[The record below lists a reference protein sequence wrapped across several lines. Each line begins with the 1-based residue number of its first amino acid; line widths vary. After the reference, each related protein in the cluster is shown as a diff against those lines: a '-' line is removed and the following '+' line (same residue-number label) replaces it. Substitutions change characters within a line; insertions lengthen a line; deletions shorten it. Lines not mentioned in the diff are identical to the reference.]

1 MTSEQSNSGAAS
13 EPLQPSK
20 ADLRRAA
27 RARAAEKRKAARVV
41 LRAEQSIFRKRQ
53 NSAAAEPQ
61 AAERPVRRPGAASP
75 LSILVSGLLC
85 VGIPVAAAAY
95 YFFFIASDQYASR
108 AAFVIKSSGGAFHGQ
123 SDGGL
128 SGLMGMTRLSGAQ
141 SSAASVLADMMVVND
156 YISSQQIL
164 ADIEPKLDVRAL
176 YANQR
181 ADWLARLRP
190 PSEGGPI
197 SKELLLEY
205 WRKMVRV
212 HFDVTT
218 GISTLEVRAFSADD
232 AQKVAQAVLGLSE
245 DLVNRLSERAQ
256 SDTLEFARGEVA
268 AARKKAVEVLDAT
281 LAFQER
287 AQQVNPDAYAKTRS
301 EVEAMLEQSKTQLES
316 QLELL
321 RQKLPEEAPTIA
333 RAKTRLA
340 VTTQQ
345 LATERE
351 RSTLTDGASA
361 AEVAN
366 EFAKLKLE
374 AQFAT
379 QAYMSALASLEAAR
393 MEAVKKGLYLEA
405 FNQPQKPETA
415 EFPRRTANVLLFLA
429 GSLLV
434 WGIGGLLVATA
445 REHI

>member
-1 MTSEQSNSGAAS
+1 MNTTGQSDNKSAATD
-13 EPLQPSK
+13 
-20 ADLRRAA
+20 ADERRAA
-27 RARAAEKRKAARVV
+27 RAQAAGKRKEARQV
-41 LRAEQSIFRKRQ
+41 LRKEQAIFRERQ
-53 NSAAAEPQ
+53 AAAPPPSPP
-61 AAERPVRRPGAASP
+61 AAARPVRRPGAASAM
-75 LSILVSGLLC
+75 SILLSGLVF
-85 VGIPVAAAAY
+85 VGLPVVAAAI
-95 YFFFIASDQYASR
+95 YFFGTASNQYASR
-108 AAFVIKSSGGAFHGQ
+108 ASFVIKSSGGALQ
-123 SDGGL
+123 SHAQGAL
-128 SGLMGMTRLSGAQ
+128 SGLAGMAGLGGGQGGGA
-141 SSAASVLADMMVVND
+141 AALADMMVVND
-156 YISSQQIL
+156 YISSPQIL

-176 YANQR
+176 YANPQ

-190 PSEGGPI
+190 PSEGDPI
-197 SKELLLEY
+197 SKELLLAY
-205 WRKMVRV
+205 WKKMVRV
-212 HFDVTT
+212 HFDINT

-256 SDTLEFARGEVA
+256 ADTLEFARGEVA
-268 AARKKAVEVLDAT
+268 AARTKAVEVLDAT

-374 AQFAT
+374 TQFAT

-393 MEAVKKGLYLEA
+393 MEAVKQGLYLEA
-405 FNQPQKPETA
+405 FSQPQKPETA
-415 EFPRRTANVLLFLA
+415 EFPRRTADVLLVLA